1 VNGCMWRSMNDDGP
15 SPRCVHDALPP
26 STRRRLTT
34 KTCNACGDCN
44 SEIVVDV
51 GINSDYT
58 INCAHRRG
66 CSGSWNMCD
75 GLVLKLKSAK
85 SVTVNCGMDQC
96 NDRNG
101 ATAARVEMYD
111 ENS

>member
-1 VNGCMWRSMNDDGP
+1 
-15 SPRCVHDALPP
+15 
-26 STRRRLTT
+26 
-34 KTCNACGDCN
+34 
-44 SEIVVDV
+44 
-51 GINSDYT
+51 
-58 INCAHRRG
+58 
-66 CSGSWNMCD
+66 MCD